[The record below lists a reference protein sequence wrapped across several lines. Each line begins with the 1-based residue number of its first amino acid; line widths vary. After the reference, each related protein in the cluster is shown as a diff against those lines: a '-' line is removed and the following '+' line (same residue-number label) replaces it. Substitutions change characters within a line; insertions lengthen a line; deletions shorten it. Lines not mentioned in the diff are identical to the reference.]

1 MTNETNVTRTA
12 AVKPAARL
20 SKVWFIP
27 LVALLVGAW
36 MIFQQW
42 ANQGPLITIELDT
55 ASGIEVNKTP
65 IKARDLDV
73 GVVKSIDLKPDLDGV
88 IITARMDKSVADL
101 LTTDTEFWVVSPRIS
116 FSGVSGLNTLI
127 SGSYIA
133 MEPAENGQT
142 RSDFIALSRPPVTPP
157 GTPGLHIT
165 LNSADEFAFEEG
177 DPIIYKGF
185 QVGEFEDIF
194 FNIEERV
201 VYYNAFIE
209 APYHKLI
216 TENTRFWN
224 VSGVKVNLASSGIS
238 LETGS
243 LETLLTNGVTFGI
256 PPGFAA
262 GEQITK
268 RAYFDIYPSYES
280 AADERFKLAAEFILL
295 IDETVRGLEVG
306 APVEYRG
313 IEIGEVLAI
322 NMQSPLPGTI
332 LEEDYDIPVLI
343 NIYPGKVRQP
353 DNQQGL
359 EFVRKQIKHWVQ
371 QDLRATLRMGNVLTG
386 ALYVDLQHVENAP
399 PASQVALL
407 GYDFIPSASDE
418 FTQITQKVDALLNK
432 LNQIPLDTVVE
443 DVQQVLAT
451 MTATANSVTQT
462 SDNINAKISE
472 FDMQLLNQQVATVSG
487 QLNQLLADYSDGSS
501 SYENINDSMRTLQ
514 QTMRDMQPL
523 LIRLNEKPNSL
534 LFGDNLSEDPQ
545 PTRKS
550 TND

>member
-1 MTNETNVTRTA
+1 MMNDSKLA
-12 AVKPAARL
+12 QSASIQPAAKL

-27 LVALLVGAW
+27 ILALLIGVW
-36 MIFQQW
+36 MFVQQW
-42 ANQGPLITIELDT
+42 MNQGPLITIEFDSAT
-55 ASGIEVNKTP
+55 GIEVNKTP

-73 GVVKSIDLKPDLDGV
+73 GVVKRIDLKPDLDGV
-88 IITARMDKSVADL
+88 IITARMNKEVADL

-116 FSGVSGLNTLI
+116 FSGISGLNTLL

-133 MEPAENGQT
+133 MEPADNGQS
-142 RSDFIALSRPPVTPP
+142 RAEFIGLERPPVTPP
-157 GTPGLHIT
+157 GTPGLHVT
-165 LNSADEFAFEEG
+165 LNSADEFAFKEG

-185 QVGEFEDIF
+185 QVGEFEDIY

-224 VSGVKVNLASSGIS
+224 VSGVKFDLSSTGASV
-238 LETGS
+238 EAGS

-268 RAYFDIYPSYES
+268 RAYFDIYPSFES
-280 AADERFKLAAEFILL
+280 ASDERFKLAAEYILL

-322 NMQSPLPGTI
+322 NMQTPIPGTI

-359 EFVRKQIKHWVQ
+359 AFVRRQINHWVER
-371 QDLRATLRMGNVLTG
+371 DLRATLRMGNVLTG
-386 ALYVDLQHVENAP
+386 ALYVDLQHVEDP
-399 PASQVALL
+399 LPIERASLL
-407 GYDFIPSASDE
+407 GYDFIPTASDE

-432 LNQIPLDTVVE
+432 LNDVPLENVVA
-443 DVQQVLAT
+443 DIQQVIAD
-451 MTATANSVTQT
+451 MSATADSVATT
-462 SDNINAKISE
+462 SDNFNAKIAAL
-472 FDMQLLNQQVATVSG
+472 DVVAINQQVATISG
-487 QLNQLLADYSDGSS
+487 QLTQLLADYADGSD
-501 SYENINDSMRTLQ
+501 SYDNINASLRNLQHTL
-514 QTMRDMQPL
+514 REFQPL
-523 LIRLNEKPNSL
+523 LLKLNEQPNSL
-534 LFGDNLSEDPQ
+534 VFGDALSEDLQ
-545 PTRKS
+545 PKRKA
-550 TND
+550 NDD

>member
-1 MTNETNVTRTA
+1 MTDNKASQSA
-12 AVKPAARL
+12 AVKPAAKF

-27 LVALLVGAW
+27 LIALLIGVW
-36 MIFQQW
+36 MVFHQW
-42 ANQGPLITIELDT
+42 ANQGPLITIALDS
-55 ASGIEVNKTP
+55 AAGIEVNKTP

-73 GVVKSIDLKPDLDGV
+73 GMVKKIDLKPDLDGV

-101 LTTDTEFWVVSPRIS
+101 LTTDTEFWVVSPRVS
-116 FSGVSGLNTLI
+116 FSGVSGLNTLL

-133 MEPAENGQT
+133 MEPAENGQSRT
-142 RSDFIALSRPPVTPP
+142 DFIGLSRPPVTPP
-157 GTPGLHIT
+157 GTPGLHVT
-165 LNSADEFAFEEG
+165 LNSADEFAFKEG

-185 QVGEFEDIF
+185 KVGEFEDTF
-194 FNIEERV
+194 FNVEERV

-224 VSGVKVNLASSGIS
+224 VSGVRFNLSSTGVS
-238 LETGS
+238 VETGS

-256 PPGFAA
+256 PPGVAA
-262 GEQITK
+262 GEQITS

-280 AADERFKLAAEFILL
+280 AASERYKLSAEFLLL
-295 IDETVRGLEVG
+295 IDETVRGLSVG

-322 NMQSPLPGTI
+322 NMANALPGTI

-359 EFVRKQIKHWVQ
+359 EFVRRQINHWVQ

-386 ALYVDLQHVENAP
+386 ALYVDLQHVENAAP
-399 PASQVALL
+399 VETVKLL
-407 GYDFIPSASDE
+407 GYDVIPSASDE

-432 LNQIPLDTVVE
+432 MNALPLETLTSDIRRVI
-443 DVQQVLAT
+443 DD
-451 MTATANSVTQT
+451 MSATAASVAQT
-462 SDNINAKISE
+462 SDNFNTRIEELDVAAINRSIDQISQ
-472 FDMQLLNQQVATVSG
+472 QLQALM
-487 QLNQLLADYSDGSS
+487 ADYSDGSR
-501 SYENINDSMRTLQ
+501 SYSNINQSLRTLQ
-514 QTMRDMQPL
+514 QTLKDMQPVL
-523 LIRLNEKPNSL
+523 HQLNEKPNGL
-534 LFGDNLSEDPQ
+534 VFGDNLSTDPQ
-545 PTRKS
+545 PQRK
-550 TND
+550 NNE

>member
-1 MTNETNVTRTA
+1 MNEQHPQSA
-12 AVKPAARL
+12 AVKPAAKF

-27 LVALLVGAW
+27 LVALLIAIW
-36 MIFQQW
+36 MVFQQW
-42 ANQGPLITIELDT
+42 ANRGPLITIELES
-55 ASGIEVNKTP
+55 AAGIEANKTS

-73 GVVKSIDLKPDLDGV
+73 GQVKKISLKPDLDGV
-88 IITARMDKSVADL
+88 IITAQMDKSVEDL
-101 LTTDTEFWVVSPRIS
+101 LTSETEFWVVSPRVS
-116 FSGVSGLNTLI
+116 FSGVSGLNTLL
-127 SGSYIA
+127 SGSYIT
-133 MEPAENGQT
+133 MEPAANGQAQ
-142 RSDFIALSRPPVTPP
+142 SDFVGLDRPPVTPP

-165 LNSADEFAFEEG
+165 LNSADEFAFKEG

-185 QVGEFEDIF
+185 KVGEFEDIY

-224 VSGVKVNLASSGIS
+224 VSGVKFDLSATGVAV
-238 LETGS
+238 ETGS

-256 PPGFAA
+256 PAGFAA

-268 RAYFDIYPSYES
+268 RAYFDIYPSLES
-280 AADERFKLAAEFILL
+280 ASDERFKLSAEYILL
-295 IDETVRGLEVG
+295 IDETVRGLTVG

-359 EFVRKQIKHWVQ
+359 EFVRKQIKHWVS
-371 QDLRATLRMGNVLTG
+371 QDLRATLRMGNVITG
-386 ALYVDLQHVENAP
+386 ALYVDLQHVDDPEPNP
-399 PASQVALL
+399 TVALL
-407 GYDFIPSASDE
+407 GYDFIPTASDE

-432 LNQIPLDTVVE
+432 LNDVPLHTIAE
-443 DVQQVLAT
+443 DITNVIAA
-451 MTATANSVTQT
+451 MSETANSVAET
-462 SDNINAKISE
+462 SDNFNAKIDALDVE
-472 FDMQLLNQQVATVSG
+472 MLNQQIEFVTV
-487 QLNQLLADYSDGSS
+487 QLTRLLSDYSDGSKT
-501 SYENINDSMRTLQ
+501 YANINASMRDLQNTLK
-514 QTMRDMQPL
+514 DMQPI
-523 LIRLNEKPNSL
+523 LIRLNEKPNAL
-534 LFGDNLSEDPQ
+534 VFGDSEVNDPQ
-545 PTRKS
+545 PQKAGGNR
-550 TND
+550 D

>member
-1 MTNETNVTRTA
+1 MTANETQPSA
-12 AVKPAARL
+12 AVKPASRF

-27 LVALLVGAW
+27 AVAVLIGIW
-36 MIFQQW
+36 MVVQQW
-42 ANQGPLITIELDT
+42 ANQGPLITIVLES

-65 IKARDLDV
+65 IKVRDLEV
-73 GVVKSIDLKPDLDGV
+73 GVVKKIDLKPDLDGV
-88 IITARMDKSVADL
+88 VITARMDKSVENL
-101 LTTDTEFWVVSPRIS
+101 LTTDTEFWVVSPRVS
-116 FSGVSGLNTLI
+116 FSGVSGLNTLL

-133 MEPAENGQT
+133 MEPSEIGQA
-142 RSDFIALSRPPVTPP
+142 RVDFIGLNRPPVTPP
-157 GTPGLHIT
+157 GTPGLHVT
-165 LNSADEFAFEEG
+165 LNSADEFAFKEG

-185 QVGEFEDIF
+185 QVGEFEDIY

-224 VSGVKVNLASSGIS
+224 VSGVRFKLASSGITV
-238 LETGS
+238 ETGS

-268 RAYFDIYPSYES
+268 RAYFDIYPSFES
-280 AADERFKLAAEFILL
+280 ASDERFKLSAEFILL
-295 IDETVRGLEVG
+295 IDETVRGLTVG

-359 EFVRKQIKHWVQ
+359 EFVRKQINHWVER
-371 QDLRATLRMGNVLTG
+371 DLRATLRMGNVLTG
-386 ALYVDLQHVENAP
+386 ALYVDLQHVENPQPIAQ
-399 PASQVALL
+399 SSLL
-407 GYDFIPSASDE
+407 GYDFIPTASDE
-418 FTQITQKVDALLNK
+418 FTQITQKIDALLNK
-432 LNQIPLDTVVE
+432 LNDIPLDAVTE
-443 DVQQVLAT
+443 DIQRVIDEMSA
-451 MTATANSVTQT
+451 TATSVATT
-462 SDNINAKISE
+462 SDNFNATIQALDVE
-472 FDMQLLNQQVATVSG
+472 LINQQIKNVGDQMT
-487 QLNQLLADYSDGSS
+487 QLLADYAAGSA
-501 SYENINDSMRTLQ
+501 SYDSVNDSLATMQ
-514 QTMRDMQPL
+514 QTLLDLQPIL
-523 LIRLNEKPNSL
+523 LKLNEKPNGL
-534 LFGDNLSEDPQ
+534 VFGSSADEDPQ
-545 PTRKS
+545 PRRNPS
-550 TND
+550 ND